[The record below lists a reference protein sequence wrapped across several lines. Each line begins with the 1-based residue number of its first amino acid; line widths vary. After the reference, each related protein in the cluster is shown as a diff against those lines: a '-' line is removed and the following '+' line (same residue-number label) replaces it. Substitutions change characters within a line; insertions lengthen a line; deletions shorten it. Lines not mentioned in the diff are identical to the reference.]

1 MRKENSSR
9 NQKGKCEYID
19 NYLFQI
25 RRLNRGPDS
34 ITTHGASTY
43 TQSSVRDAG
52 GERAKKG
59 IALISNVER

>member
-1 MRKENSSR
+1 MNTL
-9 NQKGKCEYID
+9 IIM
-19 NYLFQI
+19 FQI

-34 ITTHGASTY
+34 VTTHGASTY

-59 IALISNVER
+59 IDLISNVEK